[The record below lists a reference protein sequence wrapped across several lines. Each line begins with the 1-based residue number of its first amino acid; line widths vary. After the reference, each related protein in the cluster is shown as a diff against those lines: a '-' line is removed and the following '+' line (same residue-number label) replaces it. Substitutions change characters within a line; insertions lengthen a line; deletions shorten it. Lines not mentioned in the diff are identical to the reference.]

1 MNSGILLALLAIY
14 VIAVVATR
22 LWRNAGALR
31 ALERFAPASAGA
43 RGLGHADV
51 EIRGMRGDVRWTVWQ
66 GILRYSSYW
75 TRFRFETASTEA
87 LTILLRAPGGDV
99 PTYRADLGHRV
110 DLEDEALQTR
120 FLAYGPSSAFARRL
134 LTPGVRSTLLAM
146 ESLGPQ
152 LTVSAG
158 EVVLHIQKTAATL
171 PPEQLTR
178 CLERAH
184 QLALAVTRASSE
196 GSSDEEDSS
205 ASDPAH
211 AQIEH
216 AARRKQ
222 RWEILVLALVAAV
235 WLVIRL
241 QSGALGGQRNSR
253 GLFGRF
259 SSPPASAPPR

>member
-1 MNSGILLALLAIY
+1 MNPGLVLAFLAIY
-14 VIAVVATR
+14 VIAVVAMR

-31 ALERFAPASAGA
+31 ALERFAPASKGT

-66 GILRYSSYW
+66 GILRYASYW

-87 LTILLRAPGGDV
+87 LTILLCTPGV
-99 PTYRADLGHRV
+99 NAPTYRADLGHLV

-134 LTPGVRSTLLAM
+134 LTPRVRGTLLAM

-184 QLALAVTRASSE
+184 QLALAVTGACSEASS
-196 GSSDEEDSS
+196 EEDSS
-205 ASDPAH
+205 ASDPVH
-211 AQIEH
+211 EQIERD
-216 AARRKQ
+216 ARRKQ
-222 RWEILVLALVAAV
+222 RWEILVFALLAAV

-241 QSGALGGQRNSR
+241 QSGALGGQRKSWGLLELFRSR
-253 GLFGRF
+253 
-259 SSPPASAPPR
+259 PASAPPR